1 MIGNRVGCGWSIG
14 YQADDISSCRICYCL
29 KYISS
34 HTISLIMCY
43 HSVANICANDRL
55 HKFIFQALVSRF
67 KVKAIVYELFRN
79 SG

>member
-1 MIGNRVGCGWSIG
+1 
-14 YQADDISSCRICYCL
+14 
-29 KYISS
+29 
-34 HTISLIMCY
+34 MCY